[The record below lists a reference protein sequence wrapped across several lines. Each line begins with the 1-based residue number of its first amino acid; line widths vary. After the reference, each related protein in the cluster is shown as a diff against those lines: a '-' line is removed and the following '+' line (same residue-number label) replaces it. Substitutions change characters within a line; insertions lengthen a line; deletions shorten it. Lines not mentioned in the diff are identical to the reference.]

1 MEIDVTTPGS
11 ATIQM
16 DVFTTSFRK
25 IAEHTFGAGAG
36 NGVFGTVTA
45 VQWNLRDRLGLAV
58 ADGLYYVRI
67 HVTGSQET
75 VKIFKVL
82 VLR

>member
-1 MEIDVTTPGS
+1 
-11 ATIQM
+11 M

-25 IAEHTFGAGAG
+25 IAEHTFIAGGG
-36 NGVFGTVTA
+36 NGVYGTVTA
-45 VQWNLRDRLGLAV
+45 VQWNLRDRLGINV

-82 VLR
+82 ILH

>member
-1 MEIDVTTPGS
+1 
-11 ATIQM
+11 
-16 DVFTTSFRK
+16 
-25 IAEHTFGAGAG
+25 
-36 NGVFGTVTA
+36 VTA
-45 VQWNLRDRLGLAV
+45 VQWDLRDKLGINV

-67 HVTGSQET
+67 QVTGRQDA